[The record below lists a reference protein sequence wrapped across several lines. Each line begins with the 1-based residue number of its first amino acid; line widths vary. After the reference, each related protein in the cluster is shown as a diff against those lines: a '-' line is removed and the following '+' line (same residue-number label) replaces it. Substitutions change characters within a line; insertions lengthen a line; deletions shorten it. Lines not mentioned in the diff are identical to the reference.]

1 MKTYKTPH
9 WTEIVHFLLEHYTQ
23 TELSELT
30 GVHQGTISDIN
41 RGVLKPRL
49 SYESGAALLKAQSAL
64 VESLSE
70 QNNKELEHG

>member
-1 MKTYKTPH
+1 MENSKTPQ
-9 WTEIVHFLLEHYTQ
+9 WTVIVHFLLDQYTQ

-49 SYESGAALLKAQSAL
+49 SYESGAALLKAQSDL
-64 VESLSE
+64 VESLAE
-70 QNNKELEHG
+70 QKDLEHG